1 MIHRKINKFIIRYM
15 KHNLVFFF
23 LSLQDINTTPLKE
36 KNNLLTSLYI
46 ACMYMDKVSLYLQNV
61 KIYAA

>member
-15 KHNLVFFF
+15 KHNLVFF

-46 ACMYMDKVSLYLQNV
+46 ACMYKDKVSLYLQNV